1 MINDKSN
8 QIILTGSRTKG
19 NIYIIKEC
27 GENES
32 RCLITKDQEN
42 YLWHQR
48 IGHIN
53 FKLMKILLKN
63 EIGKGIPKLSD
74 EKSEL
79 CKACQLGK
87 QIKKSFKGLKDI
99 SSSHPL
105 ELIYMDLIRPTPVQS
120 IGGKKFILVMV
131 DDCSHFG
138 WIAFLHA
145 KSDAVDNIIRIC
157 NKIQVKKDCKI
168 RKIRSDRRGEFE
180 NENFAKFCDNIGTI
194 YQFSAPK
201 TP

>member
-1 MINDKSN
+1 MIKNKSN
-8 QIILTGSRTKG
+8 QIILTGFRTKG
-19 NIYIIKEC
+19 NIYIIEEC

-32 RCLITKDQEN
+32 RCLITKDKEN

-48 IGHIN
+48 MGHIN
-53 FKLMKILLKN
+53 FKLMKILSKN
-63 EIGKGIPKLSD
+63 EIVKGTPMLSD

-99 SSSHPL
+99 SSSHLL
-105 ELIYMDLIRPTPVQS
+105 ELIHMDLIGPAPVQS

-131 DDCSHFG
+131 DDYSRFG

-157 NKIQVKKDCKI
+157 NKIQVEKDCKI
-168 RKIRSDRRGEFE
+168 RKIRSDH
-180 NENFAKFCDNIGTI
+180 
-194 YQFSAPK
+194 
-201 TP
+201 

>member
-1 MINDKSN
+1 MPNLSDVFLMEGLQHNLLSISQLCDKGNKVVFDSQSCKVINDKSN
-8 QIILTGSRTKG
+8 QIILTRSRTKG
-19 NIYIIKEC
+19 NIYIIEEC

-48 IGHIN
+48 MGVIN
-53 FKLMKILLKN
+53 FKLMKILSKN
-63 EIGKGIPKLSD
+63 EIVKGIPKLSD
-74 EKSEL
+74 EKFEL
-79 CKACQLGK
+79 CKACQFGK

-105 ELIYMDLIRPTPVQS
+105 ELIHMDLIGPAPVQS

-131 DDCSHFG
+131 DDYSRFG

-145 KSDAVDNIIRIC
+145 KSDAVDNII
-157 NKIQVKKDCKI
+157 
-168 RKIRSDRRGEFE
+168 
-180 NENFAKFCDNIGTI
+180 
-194 YQFSAPK
+194 
-201 TP
+201 